1 MKQREKD
8 QLEMEERDKIIDCAD
23 GIVDY
28 ITEQMI
34 MPRVIEDFAD
44 DSDMEHLKQNLNNVD
59 SFDKN
64 LKILDKYTDI
74 ANKVYNQIK
83 LRM

>member
-1 MKQREKD
+1 MKQREKIIE
-8 QLEMEERDKIIDCAD
+8 LAESIIDC
-23 GIVDY
+23 IPK
-28 ITEQMI
+28 EMI
-34 MPRVIEDFAD
+34 MPRVIEDFSD
-44 DSDMEHLKQNLNNVD
+44 DSDMEHLKQNLSNAD

>member
-1 MKQREKD
+1 MKQREKIIE
-8 QLEMEERDKIIDCAD
+8 LAESIIDC
-23 GIVDY
+23 IPK
-28 ITEQMI
+28 EMI
-34 MPRVIEDFAD
+34 MPRVIEDFSD
-44 DSDMEHLKQNLNNVD
+44 DSDMEHLKQNLSNAD

-83 LRM
+83 IRM

>member
-1 MKQREKD
+1 MKQREKIIE
-8 QLEMEERDKIIDCAD
+8 LAESIIDC
-23 GIVDY
+23 IPK
-28 ITEQMI
+28 EMI

-44 DSDMEHLKQNLNNVD
+44 DSDMEHLKQNLSNSD

>member
-1 MKQREKD
+1 MKQREKIIE
-8 QLEMEERDKIIDCAD
+8 LAESIIDC
-23 GIVDY
+23 IPK
-28 ITEQMI
+28 EMI

>member
-1 MKQREKD
+1 MKQREKIIE
-8 QLEMEERDKIIDCAD
+8 LAESIIDC
-23 GIVDY
+23 IPK
-28 ITEQMI
+28 EMI
-34 MPRVIEDFAD
+34 LPRVIEDFAN

>member
-1 MKQREKD
+1 MKTMKQREK
-8 QLEMEERDKIIDCAD
+8 IIELAD

-34 MPRVIEDFAD
+34 MPRIFEDFGHELEA
-44 DSDMEHLKQNLNNVD
+44 EEYE
-59 SFDKN
+59 DKS
-64 LKILDKYTDI
+64 
-74 ANKVYNQIK
+74 NKVYNQIK

>member
-1 MKQREKD
+1 MKQREKIIE
-8 QLEMEERDKIIDCAD
+8 LAESIIDC
-23 GIVDY
+23 IPK
-28 ITEQMI
+28 EMI

-44 DSDMEHLKQNLNNVD
+44 DSDMGHLKQNLNNAD

-64 LKILDKYTDI
+64 LKVLDKYTDI

>member
-1 MKQREKD
+1 MKQREK
-8 QLEMEERDKIIDCAD
+8 IIELAD

-34 MPRVIEDFAD
+34 MPRVFEDFGH
-44 DSDMEHLKQNLNNVD
+44 ELKAEE
-59 SFDKN
+59 
-64 LKILDKYTDI
+64 YEDI

>member
-8 QLEMEERDKIIDCAD
+8 QLEMEHRDKIIDCAD

-34 MPRVIEDFAD
+34 MPRVFEDFGNELEA
-44 DSDMEHLKQNLNNVD
+44 EE
-59 SFDKN
+59 
-64 LKILDKYTDI
+64 YEEI